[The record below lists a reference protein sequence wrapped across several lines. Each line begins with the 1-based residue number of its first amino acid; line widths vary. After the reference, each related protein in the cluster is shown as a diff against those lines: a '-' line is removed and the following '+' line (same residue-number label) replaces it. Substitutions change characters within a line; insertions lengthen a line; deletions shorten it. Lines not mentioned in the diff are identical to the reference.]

1 MGKIV
6 ITSAGISGSAGSVAI
21 TGSFIVTGSE
31 GAITVSGSG
40 TELSGAHGS
49 STTTSGSTTFADAAG
64 SSTSTSATGSVTSG
78 SAGSATHGSGSS
90 TYTDADGTHSTSA
103 TGSYTTGSGGS
114 TSTTSGST
122 SHTSA
127 DGSTTST
134 SATGSYISGSG
145 GGAGTGSG
153 GSATH
158 SSGSSIYTS
167 ADGSTH
173 STSATGSYT
182 TGSGGSTSTTSGST
196 SYTDAGGSTTTV
208 SATGSYT
215 SGSGGS
221 TTTSTGSTE
230 YTDAGGS
237 TTTISANETGI
248 SGSGGSTSTTSGSTT
263 HTDAGGSSTS
273 TSATGSSMTGS
284 GGSATH
290 GSGSSTYTDAGGST
304 TSTSATG
311 SYMSGSTPGTTTTT
325 PGGTTYEDTDS
336 TTMHST
342 SGSHYSGSTP
352 ESGSAGSTTITDG
365 TVEVTGSVT
374 ISGSSPALTIMAGE
388 LIVSGSS
395 ILGSTIDHTTTIGSH
410 LTASY
415 GLVAPTHGISG
426 AYVTAY
432 DGRFP
437 GHVSSSLYKG
447 SMVSASL
454 LVTGGQVK
462 AHRGTFGLMVTEFLT
477 MSMGALVE
485 DDDKVHFGTDQE
497 SHIRYDEAGQDFLT
511 ISGSDAGGL
520 VLSGSSLVID
530 TDTVESGS
538 RAGGGSYLA
547 MTTTGK
553 IVLSTPDGGG
563 GGSARSVSG
572 DDDDG
577 VITWKTS
584 DNTFTV
590 EGNLTFDGN
599 TLTVGGLGVVTG
611 SQLMAYG
618 ITGSLATIQEITG
631 GWADMHKFAGDKVE
645 VGTHVSSSLLYGTT
659 LSASTLVSGGLHMG
673 HTGKFDILSASTV
686 YAHAFS
692 PSTISAST
700 VVSGGWHKGFK
711 FEGAKGEFATHV
723 SSSLLF
729 GTTLSASTIVSGGL
743 HMGHTGKFDIL
754 SASTVHAHVFSP
766 STVSASTE
774 ITGGAVSA
782 FGITGTLGTFSG
794 VVSASSYEGFAV
806 RTTHGEHAGTVSASV
821 FIGSNVSASTEITGG
836 WHRGHT
842 GKFDILSASTIH
854 AHVFSPSTISAS
866 LYLTGGH
873 VYAYG
878 ITGSKATIT
887 NISATEVTA
896 SVLLAYSHT
905 GDEFIAHN
913 NVSASLFLT
922 GGHVY
927 AYGVTASLGTFSSV
941 VSASSYEGFAVR
953 TTHGEHAGT
962 VSASVF
968 IGSNVSAST
977 EITGGW
983 HRGHTGKF
991 DILSASTVH
1000 AHVFSPSTV
1009 SASTEI
1015 TGGAVSAYGITGT
1028 LGTFSGVVSASS
1040 YEGFAVRTTH
1050 GEHAGTVS
1058 ASVFIGSNVSASTEI
1073 TGGWHRGHTGKFD
1086 ILSASTMY
1094 AHVWAPTTVSASTE
1108 ITGGAVSAYGITGTL
1123 GTFFGLLSASSVH
1136 GFSHVGGEA
1145 TYTGFVEAGTY
1156 MSAATHFTGGH
1167 VYAYGVTG
1175 TLGTFFGL
1183 LSASSVHGFSHV
1195 GGEAVYTGFVEA
1207 GTHMSASTHFTGG
1220 HVYGYGLTGS
1230 QATLTHA
1237 ATSPPTYASSQLRL
1251 NYDDANFAFVGVD
1264 SIGSLS
1270 IESTAMSSRQKGVDA
1285 LPANKAHGEIVFF
1298 GTEDSSD
1305 TLAIGKLMYL
1315 ATGGIWKHADAD
1327 AVASCGG
1334 VMLGIALGTGI
1345 SDGLLV
1351 NGYANISGTLTAS
1364 PVYKLTH
1371 GSALY
1376 VSTTPGEMT
1385 QTQPTASGDVSRVIG
1400 YAVSSST
1407 GKTIYF
1413 NPSGDWVEQ

>member
-1 MGKIV
+1 
-6 ITSAGISGSAGSVAI
+6 
-21 TGSFIVTGSE
+21 
-31 GAITVSGSG
+31 
-40 TELSGAHGS
+40 
-49 STTTSGSTTFADAAG
+49 
-64 SSTSTSATGSVTSG
+64 
-78 SAGSATHGSGSS
+78 
-90 TYTDADGTHSTSA
+90 
-103 TGSYTTGSGGS
+103 
-114 TSTTSGST
+114 
-122 SHTSA
+122 
-127 DGSTTST
+127 
-134 SATGSYISGSG
+134 
-145 GGAGTGSG
+145 
-153 GSATH
+153 
-158 SSGSSIYTS
+158 
-167 ADGSTH
+167 
-173 STSATGSYT
+173 
-182 TGSGGSTSTTSGST
+182 
-196 SYTDAGGSTTTV
+196 
-208 SATGSYT
+208 
-215 SGSGGS
+215 
-221 TTTSTGSTE
+221 
-230 YTDAGGS
+230 
-237 TTTISANETGI
+237 
-248 SGSGGSTSTTSGSTT
+248 
-263 HTDAGGSSTS
+263 
-273 TSATGSSMTGS
+273 
-284 GGSATH
+284 
-290 GSGSSTYTDAGGST
+290 
-304 TSTSATG
+304 
-311 SYMSGSTPGTTTTT
+311 
-325 PGGTTYEDTDS
+325 
-336 TTMHST
+336 MHST

-454 LVTGGQVK
+454 LVTGGEVK

-477 MSMGALVE
+477 MSKGALVE

-692 PSTISAST
+692 PST
-700 VVSGGWHKGFK
+700 
-711 FEGAKGEFATHV
+711 
-723 SSSLLF
+723 
-729 GTTLSASTIVSGGL
+729 
-743 HMGHTGKFDIL
+743 
-754 SASTVHAHVFSP
+754 
-766 STVSASTE
+766 VSASTE

-887 NISATEVTA
+887 SISATEVTS
-896 SVLLAYSHT
+896 SVLLGYSHT
-905 GDEFIAHN
+905 GDELIAHSH
-913 NVSASLFLT
+913 VSAALFLT

-927 AYGVTASLGTFSSV
+927 AYGVTASLGTFSGV

-1009 SASTEI
+1009 SASIEI

-1073 TGGWHRGHTGKFD
+1073 TGGWHRGFKFEGPKGEFATHVSSSLLFGTTLSASTIVSGGLHMGHTGKFD

-1108 ITGGAVSAYGITGTL
+1108 ITGGAVSAYGVTGTL

-1156 MSAATHFTGGH
+1156 MSASTHFTGGH

-1183 LSASSVHGFSHV
+1183 LSASSVHAFSHI

-1285 LPANKAHGEIVFF
+1285 LPANKSHGEIVFF
-1298 GTEDSSD
+1298 GTEDSND